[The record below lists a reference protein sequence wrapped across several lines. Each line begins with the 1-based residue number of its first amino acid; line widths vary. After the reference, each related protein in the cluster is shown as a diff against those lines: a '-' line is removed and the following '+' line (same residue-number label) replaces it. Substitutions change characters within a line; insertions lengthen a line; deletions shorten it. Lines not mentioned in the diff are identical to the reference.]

1 MACLPGRHAVST
13 FAFKHANTS
22 PKVPVIAMPPEIEKA
37 LRAGAWAVFNLSGG
51 KDSSAAL
58 FAAMLSLDAIGHPR
72 ERRVAVHAD
81 LGRAEWDS
89 TPNTVERIAAAA
101 RIPLTIRRRRSGDLF
116 ERWEQRFAGGK
127 ARYEALATYNLIGPW
142 SSAALR
148 FCTSEQKAQVLGPY
162 LARTLAGSTIIQIIG
177 IRRDESSARS
187 KAPDWKPDTRFARP
201 GNRSGTAMMVW
212 HPIAHWSSEQVY
224 ALHAQLGIPLHEAY
238 SCYGSTRLSCRFCV
252 LQSQADSQAA
262 ASAPANRPAFIH
274 LVDLEARSTFSFQ
287 PGRWLADTAPQLL
300 PASLVA
306 DITRAKRDAEE
317 RRALESGM
325 PPELRFC
332 RGWPPRMPTTDEADR
347 IAAARAPILRR
358 HWLENRFAD
367 GAAVRGRF
375 AELIAAKAA

>member
-1 MACLPGRHAVST
+1 M
-13 FAFKHANTS
+13 
-22 PKVPVIAMPPEIEKA
+22 
-37 LRAGAWAVFNLSGG
+37 
-51 KDSSAAL
+51 
-58 FAAMLSLDAIGHPR
+58 
-72 ERRVAVHAD
+72 
-81 LGRAEWDS
+81 
-89 TPNTVERIAAAA
+89 
-101 RIPLTIRRRRSGDLF
+101 
-116 ERWEQRFAGGK
+116 
-127 ARYEALATYNLIGPW
+127 
-142 SSAALR
+142 
-148 FCTSEQKAQVLGPY
+148 LGPY

-187 KAPDWKPDTRFARP
+187 KAL
-201 GNRSGTAMMVW
+201 MVW
-212 HPIAHWSSEQVY
+212 HPIAHWSSEQVF

-238 SCYGSTRLSCRFCV
+238 SCYGLTRLSCRCCV

-306 DITRAKRDAEE
+306 DVTRAKHDAEE
-317 RRALESGM
+317 RRALEGGM

-332 RGWPPRMPTTDEADR
+332 RGWPPRMPTSGEADR

-358 HWLENRFAD
+358 HRLENRFAD
-367 GAAVRGRF
+367 GAAVRRRF